1 MDVAGE
7 RKPLRRCGKGLSS
20 EEEVRKSKVLYGE
33 EEKVN
38 TEFRSVIV
46 SKVSKEVT
54 SAVVAYGR
62 KIVR

>member
-7 RKPLRRCGKGLSS
+7 RKPLRRYGKGLSS
-20 EEEVRKSKVLYGE
+20 EEELRKSKAYGE

-62 KIVR
+62 KTVR